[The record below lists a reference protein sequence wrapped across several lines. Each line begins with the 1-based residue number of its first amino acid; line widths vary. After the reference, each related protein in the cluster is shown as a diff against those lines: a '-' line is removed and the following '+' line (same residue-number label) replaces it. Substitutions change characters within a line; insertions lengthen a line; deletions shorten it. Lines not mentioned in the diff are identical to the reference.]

1 MQEPV
6 AELHVLVA
14 IEFLNDI
21 KAIRIASN
29 RDLHTNKSFNT
40 IGSLLNYLQAP
51 PLARTMCVYHE
62 QVMH

>member
-14 IEFLNDI
+14 IEFLIDI
-21 KAIRIASN
+21 N
-29 RDLHTNKSFNT
+29 TDLYTNKSFNT